1 MVVMSVN
8 CLRGTQLCG
17 PVNGYIM
24 EDLGLPSRLFE
35 SGYEPYGRKR
45 VNSYFH
51 LRWIDILKP
60 ALEDDQLE
68 MLNESQFGRILK
80 MGGHTFS
87 VMFLHYLLSRQLV
100 TQKEFELWWLFVGKP
115 IRYAIQ
121 DFAFVTGL
129 NCGQSGGLDSASN
142 ARGIGRG
149 KVTGKGKSSSSTS
162 IWDELFRGEEK
173 PTVSWIMD
181 RLVKGKRYKDPLTRL
196 RLALLVLVEG
206 ILCPTCGTTNIR
218 PEVVNRLGNID
229 EFVKYPWGRESFLLT
244 VRSAKARTPEH
255 YIQETMALQGFTH
268 AMVLVAITACPSIIV
283 KAGGGDP
290 LADSSLSTSD
300 IISLLVDRK
309 LAVNPVS
316 TKGVDQL
323 GQADVRYY
331 VCDDADGELLS
342 RGLGDQDD
350 ASVDNLV
357 SLIEDDYPFEHN
369 IWSGGVRA
377 DDVKANKGP
386 ASSPQSSGENVS
398 SAVDKE
404 KDMGGG
410 GDSNMK
416 SRERMD
422 QSRRPPSFDPQP
434 DENIPL
440 DVPTLLRRAAD
451 AYEEK
456 VLPMFEGYMLSLK
469 GHFHTE
475 VGTLRTDLQAIK
487 TSVHDLET
495 KVGVEFEKM
504 KTLIKGGGFFDDEPY
519 RGGGSPYRHDSPYE
533 GGDDE
538 LPPAFVPPP
547 HTTRMYSA
555 PVGQASTSAPDVSA
569 SAEANLPI
577 PSDGEAAAVHSAGVS
592 CDEVTGAEVPRTEST
607 DKTEAMNVDSATGQ
621 GGSTA
626 VDRQPPLVTSPDPP
640 PALPTEVPESSSIP
654 DVSTVVTQILTES
667 GILKGTQ
674 DLPPTASQPGKVC
687 PPPSGTTQSV
697 PLNAEDIVKSS
708 TTPDKKTSGSSESS
722 QSVGRKVQ
730 DKVSVVGQP
739 HSAARVEDQSGGV
752 VEKEAAVGGGSK
764 KRPAESDA
772 AAGVSTTAD
781 AGGDVERRHSKRTQ
795 KKTQKFTPPV
805 PTVRKPA
812 TKKPP
817 KAKESN
823 APAPKRSKK
832 AGVESS
838 QPNPAPTS
846 TLSSRDLP
854 VFIGGF
860 NAFAPPS
867 ASNREA
873 FLKRLALA
881 NPGSSISP
889 LQDLFHC
896 TGVCSH
902 QALDRVVQC
911 IRIRRDRLPAARFDF
926 LPPSFFVE
934 LLHHYSGFEAS
945 NDKAT
950 FTFSSNLKDQFL
962 HRPQWFKQVDFVYSP
977 VLIKKSHWVG
987 VILDLNMSAIYVVDF
1002 NQACPSEFDVV
1013 GVLTPISNMLPYL
1026 IQKHC
1031 ITTSPRDLRF
1041 LPLPISRIEVP
1052 MLIEH
1057 PGYSGVAAIILLEH
1071 AAAGQPLMSLS
1082 VTEEEVRHAAENY
1095 AIAALSILHHVIMG
1109 AD

>member
-1 MVVMSVN
+1 MAVPIK
-8 CLRGTQLCG
+8 L
-17 PVNGYIM
+17 
-24 EDLGLPSRLFE
+24 
-35 SGYEPYGRKR
+35 
-45 VNSYFH
+45 YFV
-51 LRWIDILKP
+51 
-60 ALEDDQLE
+60 
-68 MLNESQFGRILK
+68 
-80 MGGHTFS
+80 TFS
-87 VMFLHYLLSRQLV
+87 SLCSFYNYLRLH
-100 TQKEFELWWLFVGKP
+100 
-115 IRYAIQ
+115 
-121 DFAFVTGL
+121 
-129 NCGQSGGLDSASN
+129 NC
-142 ARGIGRG
+142 
-149 KVTGKGKSSSSTS
+149 SSSPFL
-162 IWDELFRGEEK
+162 I
-173 PTVSWIMD
+173 PVTVYDNHSGCYQN
-181 RLVKGKRYKDPLTRL
+181 RRKHQSY
-196 RLALLVLVEG
+196 RLACRIVVDYRYESERTATA
-206 ILCPTCGTTNIR
+206 PTS
-218 PEVVNRLGNID
+218 E
-229 EFVKYPWGRESFLLT
+229 
-244 VRSAKARTPEH
+244 
-255 YIQETMALQGFTH
+255 
-268 AMVLVAITACPSIIV
+268 
-283 KAGGGDP
+283 
-290 LADSSLSTSD
+290 
-300 IISLLVDRK
+300 
-309 LAVNPVS
+309 
-316 TKGVDQL
+316 
-323 GQADVRYY
+323 ADVRYY

-357 SLIEDDYPFEHN
+357 SLIEDDYRFEHN

-398 SAVDKE
+398 SAEDKE
-404 KDMGGG
+404 KDTGGG

-487 TSVHDLET
+487 TSVRDLET

-504 KTLIKGGGFFDDEPY
+504 KTLIKGGGFFDDEPS

-569 SAEANLPI
+569 SAEENLPI

-621 GGSTA
+621 GGSKA

-640 PALPTEVPESSSIP
+640 PVQSPTGGDQGVASPTESH
-654 DVSTVVTQILTES
+654 
-667 GILKGTQ
+667 
-674 DLPPTASQPGKVC
+674 PTASLSGKE
-687 PPPSGTTQSV
+687 Q
-697 PLNAEDIVKSS
+697 
-708 TTPDKKTSGSSESS
+708 
-722 QSVGRKVQ
+722 
-730 DKVSVVGQP
+730 
-739 HSAARVEDQSGGV
+739 
-752 VEKEAAVGGGSK
+752 
-764 KRPAESDA
+764 A

-805 PTVRKPA
+805 PTVRKAA

-838 QPNPAPTS
+838 QPNPAPTP
-846 TLSSRDLP
+846 TLSPRDLP

-873 FLKRLALA
+873 FLKRLSLA

-889 LQDLFHC
+889 LQELFHC
-896 TGVCSH
+896 MGVCFH

-934 LLHHYSGFEAS
+934 LLHNYSGFEAS

-962 HRPQWFKQVDFVYSP
+962 DRPQWFKQVDFVYSP

-1002 NQACPSEFDVV
+1002 NQACPSEFDVA

-1031 ITTSPRDLRF
+1031 ITTSPRDFRF

-1057 PGYSGVAAIILLEH
+1057 PGYSSVAAIILLEH

-1095 AIAALSILHHVIMG
+1095 VIAALAIS
-1109 AD
+1109 

>member
-1 MVVMSVN
+1 MGRLVISFNHYGLFAMVVMS
-8 CLRGTQLCG
+8 
-17 PVNGYIM
+17 
-24 EDLGLPSRLFE
+24 
-35 SGYEPYGRKR
+35 
-45 VNSYFH
+45 
-51 LRWIDILKP
+51 
-60 ALEDDQLE
+60 
-68 MLNESQFGRILK
+68 
-80 MGGHTFS
+80 
-87 VMFLHYLLSRQLV
+87 
-100 TQKEFELWWLFVGKP
+100 
-115 IRYAIQ
+115 
-121 DFAFVTGL
+121 
-129 NCGQSGGLDSASN
+129 
-142 ARGIGRG
+142 
-149 KVTGKGKSSSSTS
+149 
-162 IWDELFRGEEK
+162 
-173 PTVSWIMD
+173 
-181 RLVKGKRYKDPLTRL
+181 
-196 RLALLVLVEG
+196 
-206 ILCPTCGTTNIR
+206 
-218 PEVVNRLGNID
+218 
-229 EFVKYPWGRESFLLT
+229 
-244 VRSAKARTPEH
+244 
-255 YIQETMALQGFTH
+255 
-268 AMVLVAITACPSIIV
+268 
-283 KAGGGDP
+283 AGGGDP

-316 TKGVDQL
+316 AKGVDQL
-323 GQADVRYY
+323 GQADVRDY

-555 PVGQASTSAPDVSA
+555 PGGQASTSAPDVSA

-640 PALPTEVPESSSIP
+640 PVQSPTGGDQGVASPTESHPTASLSGKEQALPTEVPESSSIP

-674 DLPPTASQPGKVC
+674 DLPPTTSQPGKVC

-817 KAKESN
+817 KAKDSN

-873 FLKRLALA
+873 FFKRLAFA

-902 QALDRVVQC
+902 QALDRAVQC

-934 LLHHYSGFEAS
+934 LLHYSGFEAS

-977 VLIKKSHWVG
+977 
-987 VILDLNMSAIYVVDF
+987 
-1002 NQACPSEFDVV
+1002 ACPSEFDVV

-1071 AAAGQPLMSLS
+1071 VAAGQPLMSLS

-1095 AIAALSILHHVIMG
+1095 AIAALAIS
-1109 AD
+1109 

>member
-1 MVVMSVN
+1 
-8 CLRGTQLCG
+8 
-17 PVNGYIM
+17 
-24 EDLGLPSRLFE
+24 
-35 SGYEPYGRKR
+35 
-45 VNSYFH
+45 
-51 LRWIDILKP
+51 
-60 ALEDDQLE
+60 
-68 MLNESQFGRILK
+68 
-80 MGGHTFS
+80 
-87 VMFLHYLLSRQLV
+87 
-100 TQKEFELWWLFVGKP
+100 
-115 IRYAIQ
+115 
-121 DFAFVTGL
+121 
-129 NCGQSGGLDSASN
+129 
-142 ARGIGRG
+142 
-149 KVTGKGKSSSSTS
+149 
-162 IWDELFRGEEK
+162 
-173 PTVSWIMD
+173 
-181 RLVKGKRYKDPLTRL
+181 
-196 RLALLVLVEG
+196 
-206 ILCPTCGTTNIR
+206 
-218 PEVVNRLGNID
+218 
-229 EFVKYPWGRESFLLT
+229 
-244 VRSAKARTPEH
+244 
-255 YIQETMALQGFTH
+255 
-268 AMVLVAITACPSIIV
+268 
-283 KAGGGDP
+283 
-290 LADSSLSTSD
+290 
-300 IISLLVDRK
+300 
-309 LAVNPVS
+309 
-316 TKGVDQL
+316 
-323 GQADVRYY
+323 
-331 VCDDADGELLS
+331 
-342 RGLGDQDD
+342 
-350 ASVDNLV
+350 
-357 SLIEDDYPFEHN
+357 
-369 IWSGGVRA
+369 
-377 DDVKANKGP
+377 
-386 ASSPQSSGENVS
+386 
-398 SAVDKE
+398 
-404 KDMGGG
+404 
-410 GDSNMK
+410 
-416 SRERMD
+416 MD

-487 TSVHDLET
+487 TSVCDLET

-504 KTLIKGGGFFDDEPY
+504 KTLIKGGGFFDDEPS

-569 SAEANLPI
+569 SAEENLPI

-621 GGSTA
+621 GGSKA

-640 PALPTEVPESSSIP
+640 PIQSPTGGDQGVASPTESHPTASLSGKEQALPTEVSESSSIS

-708 TTPDKKTSGSSESS
+708 STPDKITSGSSESS

-772 AAGVSTTAD
+772 AAGVYTTAD

-795 KKTQKFTPPV
+795 KKMQKFTPPV
-805 PTVRKPA
+805 PTVRKAA

-838 QPNPAPTS
+838 QPNPAPTP
-846 TLSSRDLP
+846 TLSPRDLP

-873 FLKRLALA
+873 FLKRLSLA

-911 IRIRRDRLPAARFDF
+911 IRIRRDKLPAARFDF

-934 LLHHYSGFEAS
+934 LLHNYSGFEAS

-962 HRPQWFKQVDFVYSP
+962 DRPQWFKQVDFVYSP

-1002 NQACPSEFDVV
+1002 NQACPSEFDVA

-1026 IQKHC
+1026 IRKHC
-1031 ITTSPRDLRF
+1031 ITTSPRDFRF

-1071 AAAGQPLMSLS
+1071 AADGQPLMSLS

-1095 AIAALSILHHVIMG
+1095 VIAAAHVCNVHQGVPFNILVSIIYNKGNLR
-1109 AD
+1109 DRFF